1 MVLNY
6 IYKYIKYKRM
16 IKIFEIYQRLLEYKA
31 TEAQGLNI
39 LKKAGAE
46 NAEGVMSEFKA
57 ADVSNNQKNLP
68 IMAYL
73 YASGYKDIRNIT
85 SVVNDY
91 NNLEKLGKVKTI
103 QLTRDGLVLGD
114 NTYNDFIKFSEFI
127 HGKTNELN
135 RSSEIKSSVAADFKA
150 EKKPIWSGNGIDI
163 YDGVDVGRCIKY
175 TQGGLTGK
183 RYSFCIGQPGNSMYQ
198 SYRDNQ
204 TSTFYF
210 IVDKNKMKT
219 NEDGSVDLSD
229 PLHIVVFD
237 HTQRG
242 PLLTDADNH
251 TGNISE
257 YGNDANGYV
266 EYLKSMGVPVELLEN
281 KPKTPEEEREQ
292 QLLGRQN
299 TDLEWFIKLPY
310 DYKSKY
316 IGRGHVLTDDQFDY
330 LMGK

>member
-1 MVLNY
+1 MKL
-6 IYKYIKYKRM
+6 IDL
-16 IKIFEIYQRLLEYKA
+16 FESRA
-31 TEAQGLNI
+31 TEAAGLAYLN
-39 LKKAGAE
+39 K
-46 NAEGVMSEFKA
+46 
-57 ADVSNNQKNLP
+57 SNVESPEKIISYFATNDQSQNQKNIPL
-68 IMAYL
+68 MAVL
-73 YASGYKDIRNIT
+73 YAGGYKDLGNI
-85 SVVNDY
+85 VDVMNDY
-91 NNLEKLGKVKTI
+91 NE
-103 QLTRDGLVLGD
+103 LVTKKRIAPAQVSKGRLMIGA
-114 NTYNDFIKFSEFI
+114 NTYENFIAFSEFI
-127 HGKTNELN
+127 HGEKNKYAEKP
-135 RSSEIKSSVAADFKA
+135 KSSSYSMDDEDIQAMDKTM
-150 EKKPIWSGNGIDI
+150 WSGNNIDI

-198 SYRDNQ
+198 SYRDTQ

-251 TGNISE
+251 TGNIAE
-257 YGNDANGYV
+257 YGNDAQGYV
-266 EYLKSMGVPVELLEN
+266 QYLKSMGVPVDELLQN
-281 KPKTPEEEREQ
+281 RPKTPEEEREQ
-292 QLLGRQN
+292 QLLGSRN

-316 IGRGHVLTDDQFDY
+316 IGRGHILTDEQFDY
-330 LMGK
+330 LLGK